1 MASFAGVAL
10 VLLAV
15 LVVRLWF
22 LQVVS
27 NQGYQQRAEANR
39 LRTIITE
46 APRGAITDRNGKPL
60 VTSKEVLN

>member
-46 APRGAITDRNGKPL
+46 APRGAITDPA
-60 VTSKEVLN
+60 